1 MRISSILIAASA
13 VAAPALA
20 EPTVELSTGL
30 EYQEGEY
37 GTGESIEI
45 WTVPT
50 RVRVQ
55 SGQVILSATL
65 PYLRVDAPGNVVRGG
80 GGILGLPILI
90 DPTAPRESVRRDGV
104 GDLELAAAYG
114 VPTDDVGIAFPGQCK
129 RT

>member
-50 RVRVQ
+50 SVRVQ

-65 PYLRVDAPGNVVRGG
+65 PYLRVDAPGNVVGGG
-80 GGILGLPILI
+80 GGILGLPII
-90 DPTAPRESVRRDGV
+90 IAPNEPPERVRRARSEGRRV
-104 GDLELAAAYG
+104 G
-114 VPTDDVGIAFPGQCK
+114 K
-129 RT
+129 RWVSEFRYRW